1 MQEGSLK
8 KSPVYNSGQTGAE
21 TVDLVEITRALMKCP
36 SITPVDAGALDVLKE
51 CLEGLGF
58 TCIIIPFSGDGDGEV
73 KNLYARLGT
82 SPPNFCYAG
91 HTDVVPVGNE
101 TDWQYPPFDAVV
113 KNGFVHGRGAVDM
126 KGAIAAFLVAVERY
140 IKKIKSGDRIKTGS
154 ISLLITGD
162 EEGKGINGT
171 KKVLQWLDQ
180 NGEILDHC
188 LVGEP
193 TNPNQVGDMVKIGR
207 RGSLNATI
215 TLIGV
220 QGHVAYPEKAKNP
233 LARVGNL
240 LRELD
245 GYDFDDRTANFEP
258 SNLEITSIDA
268 GNMATNIIPSEV
280 TIRLNI
286 RFNDCHTGNELEGW
300 LRDICRKHSGDHAI
314 SVDISGEA
322 FVATT
327 NVYVKLVAG
336 AIQEVVGVLPEL
348 STSGGTSDAR
358 FIKDVCPV
366 VEFGLISQTMHRTD
380 ECISIRELERLS
392 DVYFAILERYF
403 RNGPQV
409 N

>member
-1 MQEGSLK
+1 MSSTLEFAQELIRCRSL
-8 KSPVYNSGQTGAE
+8 
-21 TVDLVEITRALMKCP
+21 
-36 SITPVDAGALDVLKE
+36 TPDDAGCQALIARRLSSA
-51 CLEGLGF
+51 GF
-58 TCIIIPFSGDGDGEV
+58 SAESMVFGEV
-73 KNLYARLGT
+73 TNLWARRG
-82 SPPNFCYAG
+82 SGGPVFCFAG

-113 KNGFVHGRGAVDM
+113 ENGFVHGRGAVDM

-140 IKKIKSGDRIKTGS
+140 IKKIKPADRIKTGS

-171 KKVLQWLDQ
+171 KKVLQWLEQ

-193 TNPNQVGDMVKIGR
+193 TNPSQVGDMIKIGR

-233 LARVGNL
+233 LARVGNF

-245 GYDFDDRTANFEP
+245 GRDLDNGTSNFEP

-286 RFNDCHTGNELEGW
+286 RFNDCHTGKELEGW

-314 SVDISGEA
+314 NVDISGEA

-327 NVYVKLVAG
+327 NGYVELVAG
-336 AIQEVVGVLPEL
+336 AIQEVVGALPTL

-358 FIKDVCPV
+358 FIKDVCP
-366 VEFGLISQTMHRTD
+366 SP
-380 ECISIRELERLS
+380 
-392 DVYFAILERYF
+392 ILH
-403 RNGPQV
+403 
-409 N
+409 